1 MIYNKDFSKRGIAN
15 TFGRL
20 ARIRKKLTSELRL
33 TPDDIVLDV
42 GCDKGDLVAY
52 MRPHCREVFGV
63 DINEET
69 IRDSNVPKLKV
80 ADARETDFPDEFFTK
95 IVSSH
100 TVEHVT
106 DLPRLFRELDRI
118 LKPGGLVVLYYP
130 WEPIRGIGTIGNAWK
145 FLGNPFLGHK
155 IHVNRL
161 SHRKIGKLIQGTR
174 LKILKKKLFFD
185 PQPGQITILTK

>member
-1 MIYNKDFSKRGIAN
+1 MIYNKDFSKRGIAD

-20 ARIRKKLTSELRL
+20 ARIRKKLVRELRL
-33 TPDDIVLDV
+33 TPEDIVLDV

-52 MRPHCREVFGV
+52 AQQHCGEAFGV

-69 IRDSNVPKLKV
+69 IHDSNTPNLKV
-80 ADARETDFPDEFFTK
+80 ADARKTDFPNEFFTK

-100 TVEHVT
+100 TIEHIT
-106 DLPRLFRELDRI
+106 ELPMLFKEMDRI
-118 LKPGGLVVLYYP
+118 LKPGGLIVLHYP

-145 FLGNPFLGHK
+145 FLGNPFLVHK

-161 SHRKIGKLIQGTR
+161 SHRKIGKLIKGTR
-174 LKILKKKLFFD
+174 LKILKKKFFFD

>member
-1 MIYNKDFSKRGIAN
+1 MIYNKDFSKRGIAD

-20 ARIRKKLTSELRL
+20 ARIRKKLVCEMLL
-33 TPDDIVLDV
+33 TPDDVVLDV

-52 MRPHCREVFGV
+52 VQQHCREAYGV
-63 DINEET
+63 DINKET
-69 IRDSNVPKLKV
+69 IRDSNTPNLKV
-80 ADARETDFPDEFFTK
+80 ADARKTDFPNEFFTR
-95 IVSSH
+95 IVSNH
-100 TVEHVT
+100 TIEHIT
-106 DLPRLFRELDRI
+106 ELPTLFKEMDRI
-118 LKPGGLVVLYYP
+118 LKPGGLIVLYYP

-161 SHRKIGKLIQGTR
+161 SHRKIGKLIQGTH
-174 LKILKKKLFFD
+174 LKILKKKFFLD